1 MDTQVLSPL
10 SGLLALPDDPELQP
24 IGQHSFVLGT
34 DFFKLSLLQFRV
46 AGSSV
51 VTVSL
56 ESCCTAMVHRMLL
69 DFSLSPNPPIEG
81 VRLAS

>member
-10 SGLLALPDDPELQP
+10 SGLLARPGDPELQP
-24 IGQHSFVLGT
+24 IGQHSFVLGS

-46 AGSSV
+46 TGSSV

-56 ESCCTAMVHRMLL
+56 ESCCTVMVHLMLL
-69 DFSLSPNPPIEG
+69 DFSLRENEQPSLG
-81 VRLAS
+81 